1 MNYETGNE
9 NVKYTKK
16 EFKELHKTSK
26 TSSYNKNDTNNAQN
40 AQNDN
45 NNPRISDYLNTNVI
59 RRLVKSIN
67 NSLDYVNCAP
77 GEFYY
82 LAHYIMI
89 IGIVIILMFNT
100 NLLHLSCILLILCF
114 DGLSAIAL
122 HDCPITILERKYLD
136 TCSTDERTNLLKQCG
151 INYNCSCQY
160 EKTLESIINT
170 TVVCFI
176 KIIMLIIFKTFRIT
190 PVS

>member
-16 EFKELHKTSK
+16 EFKELNKTSK
-26 TSSYNKNDTNNAQN
+26 TSSNNRNYTNNAQN

-45 NNPRISDYLNTNVI
+45 NNPGISDYLNTNVI

-82 LAHYIMI
+82 LGHYIMI
-89 IGIVIILMFNT
+89 IGILIILMFNT

-114 DGLSAIAL
+114 DGLSAIVL

-160 EKTLESIINT
+160 EKTIESIINA

-176 KIIMLIIFKTFRIT
+176 KIIMLIIFRTFRIT

>member
-1 MNYETGNE
+1 MNYTNDNE

-16 EFKELHKTSK
+16 EFKDLHKTS
-26 TSSYNKNDTNNAQN
+26 
-40 AQNDN
+40 N
-45 NNPRISDYLNTNVI
+45 NNNNNNNNQNYTNSSRDNENNPGISDYLNTNVI
-59 RRLVKSIN
+59 RQLVKSIN

-82 LAHYIMI
+82 LGHYIMI
-89 IGIVIILMFNT
+89 IGILIILMFNT
-100 NLLHLSCILLILCF
+100 NLLHLTCILIILCF
-114 DGLSAIAL
+114 DGISAIVL

-136 TCSTDERTNLLKQCG
+136 TCSTDQRTNLLKQCG

-160 EKTLESIINT
+160 EKTIESITNATLGCI
-170 TVVCFI
+170 I
-176 KIIMLIIFKTFRIT
+176 KIIVLIIFKTFRIT